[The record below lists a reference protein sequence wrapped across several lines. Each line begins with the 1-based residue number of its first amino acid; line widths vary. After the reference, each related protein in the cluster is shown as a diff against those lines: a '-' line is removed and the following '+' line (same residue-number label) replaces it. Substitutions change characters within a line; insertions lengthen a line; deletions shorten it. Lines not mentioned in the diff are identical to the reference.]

1 MPLLADGPVRV
12 AVLYQALEPPII
24 NGEKKPMKPGGYQDS
39 GADIAF
45 ALQGSE
51 GIDVVTPR
59 DDPDPADHHGW
70 AFPDTEEGILEA
82 LSRGATHV
90 WANTVLFASHPLQT
104 SAAIGAYQDRVRV
117 IGQGPLAVERYD
129 DKDYI
134 NRLLRGLG
142 GFTLPRSWS
151 LSATTDPA
159 AVHELPGIAYSVVG
173 KPARGRGSYGVK
185 VCHTADELQ
194 DHVRE
199 LQSET
204 MHVLIEQ
211 FLAGEEV
218 TVTVMP
224 PAVAGKTD
232 YWALPVVTRF
242 DHEDGIAPSNGSV
255 AVSTNSRAV
264 SDSDKDPLYR
274 ALMRECE
281 AVARA
286 LGTTAPIRVDARR
299 HRDAASS
306 KFALLDVNTKPN
318 MTGPGRPGRD
328 DQACLTLLA
337 AEALG
342 WEYRELLERILR
354 TASVLRDLR
363 QVVPK

>member
-1 MPLLADGPVRV
+1 MRRT
-12 AVLYQALEPPII
+12 
-24 NGEKKPMKPGGYQDS
+24 GYQDS

-45 ALQGSE
+45 ALQGSA
-51 GIDVVTPR
+51 GIQVLTPLE
-59 DDPDPADHHGW
+59 DPDPADHHGW
-70 AFPDTEEGILEA
+70 TFPDTEEGILEA
-82 LSRGATHV
+82 LGKGATHL

-104 SAAIGAYQDRVRV
+104 SAEIGACQDRVRV

-129 DKDYI
+129 DKGYVGG
-134 NRLLRGLG
+134 LLRGLG

-151 LSATTDPA
+151 LSATADPA
-159 AVHELPGIAYSVVG
+159 TVRTLPGIAYAVVA

-185 VCHTADELQ
+185 VCETADALQ
-194 DHVRE
+194 DHVRS
-199 LQSET
+199 LQGET

-224 PAVAGKTD
+224 PTAAGKKD

-242 DHEDGIAPSNGSV
+242 DHEDGIAPSNGTV

-264 SDSDKDPLYR
+264 PGGEKDPLYN

-281 AVARA
+281 GVARA

-306 KFALLDVNTKPN
+306 KFALLDVNTKPVRLLC
-318 MTGPGRPGRD
+318 MLPIFIPFASLTSATEHDWSWPSRPRRPGLSYVSGCRSPRMGVWGAPRAD
-328 DQACLTLLA
+328 HSY
-337 AEALG
+337 G
-342 WEYRELLERILR
+342 
-354 TASVLRDLR
+354 
-363 QVVPK
+363 